1 MSKTPTP
8 PAWSGFFIT
17 QTQAASNRGLFLF
30 VQAEHRVSRPAVG
43 QPHKH
48 KTPPPGVSP
57 GLSGELFAAQTSDLM
72 AIVTGFS
79 HTTSS

>member
-30 VQAEHRVSRPAVG
+30 VQAEHRVSKPAVG
-43 QPHKH
+43 QPVSTKH
-48 KTPPPGVSP
+48 RRLACLQGYLVSCLQP
-57 GLSGELFAAQTSDLM
+57 KHLT
-72 AIVTGFS
+72 
-79 HTTSS
+79 